1 MIRNPLNSN
10 QELFYEAVFNGM
22 KIQNDKA
29 PLIVD
34 YLNKTYLCLIKSMD
48 KYRRVFMLRFDLH
61 LPNDY
66 PDHLTFDNALMEK
79 FFASL
84 KAKIKHSQ
92 ATKKHDGFRVHD
104 TDLRYIWCR
113 ERSKQGKVHYHVAV
127 LLNHDAYAHI
137 GEFSLDKENM
147 YARLHEAWASALM
160 IYVDDVLGLIHIPK
174 NPTYCIHRDDITSFE
189 NAFYR
194 ISYFCKMDS
203 KDFNSGHHS
212 FGSSRI

>member
-34 YLNKTYLCLIKSMD
+34 YLNTTYLCLIKSMD
-48 KYRRVFMLRFDLH
+48 QYRRVFMLRFDLH

-92 ATKKHDGFRVHD
+92 ATKNG
-104 TDLRYIWCR
+104 
-113 ERSKQGKVHYHVAV
+113 
-127 LLNHDAYAHI
+127 
-137 GEFSLDKENM
+137 M
-147 YARLHEAWASALM
+147 
-160 IYVDDVLGLIHIPK
+160 VLGYTTQICGTSGVG
-174 NPTYCIHRDDITSFE
+174 NEVVRVESTITSPF
-189 NAFYR
+189 
-194 ISYFCKMDS
+194 S
-203 KDFNSGHHS
+203 
-212 FGSSRI
+212 